1 MLNVLPCYLHILVYI
16 LNIHE
21 SISAQVGHLHR
32 PSRYA
37 AFYTILNASARHVTS
52 PVSNV
57 CEMIAVWRLSCAPV
71 IACHLDGKRV
81 HDNIM
86 T

>member
-1 MLNVLPCYLHILVYI
+1 MQISLLYIMLNVLLCYLHILIYI

-21 SISAQVGHLHR
+21 SKSAQVGHLHQ

-37 AFYTILNASARHVTS
+37 AFYTILKASARHVTS
-52 PVSNV
+52 PLVMLV
-57 CEMIAVWRLSCAPV
+57 KGQLFDGYLVHLLLPV
-71 IACHLDGKRV
+71 
-81 HDNIM
+81 